1 MRAGARN
8 LRQVSATGNLIA
20 KPPVAQQPPGVRRA
34 VGFTLIEVLVV
45 VVLVAIVAAMVM
57 LSLGREG
64 QRATA
69 LEAEA
74 LAALCNH
81 LSDAAVRTGQAYGL
95 LVARGG

>member
-1 MRAGARN
+1 M
-8 LRQVSATGNLIA
+8 
-20 KPPVAQQPPGVRRA
+20 RRA